1 MPQLSVHRPLETSLN
16 RLTHSPVRAVPV
28 TVALIAANLLVF
40 VLMARVQWATWSLT
54 HTDPLA
60 WGANFGPATLD
71 GQWWRLVSAAFVHFG
86 LIHVSVN
93 MWALWDVGRLL
104 ERVLGR
110 WRYAL
115 LYLGAGAVGNLLSL
129 AVLGNARVTGGAS
142 GAIFGLYGAL
152 LVFLWRERRQIDPD
166 EFRRLFTVALAFSVL
181 MLTLGFFIPAID
193 NAAHAGGFLAG
204 ALLGILLARPWL
216 PGSPPTRQQAPWAA
230 AVAVL
235 GLLAMA
241 ASVSPP
247 PYRYQDE
254 LRARAAIQR
263 FAAEESARSARWDT
277 LLAASGPS
285 GASFDQ
291 LDGSM
296 AKELAASYQR
306 SFDQLAAAN
315 PAPAIPS
322 KNTLLQLESYARQ
335 RSQAAR
341 QLALGR
347 TGKKTT
353 LKQAHR
359 PCWLHAINEPLNCP

>member
-166 EFRRLFTVALAFSVL
+166 EFRRLFTVALAFSSADADAGLFYSCHRQRSPCGRLSGRCPAGHPVGA
-181 MLTLGFFIPAID
+181 TLAARQPAD
-193 NAAHAGGFLAG
+193 APAG
-204 ALLGILLARPWL
+204 ALGRRS
-216 PGSPPTRQQAPWAA
+216 G
-230 AVAVL
+230 
-235 GLLAMA
+235 
-241 ASVSPP
+241 
-247 PYRYQDE
+247 
-254 LRARAAIQR
+254 RAWPAGHGCQR
-263 FAAEESARSARWDT
+263 
-277 LLAASGPS
+277 
-285 GASFDQ
+285 
-291 LDGSM
+291 
-296 AKELAASYQR
+296 
-306 SFDQLAAAN
+306 LAAA
-315 PAPAIPS
+315 
-322 KNTLLQLESYARQ
+322 L
-335 RSQAAR
+335 
-341 QLALGR
+341 
-347 TGKKTT
+347 
-353 LKQAHR
+353 
-359 PCWLHAINEPLNCP
+359 PLPG